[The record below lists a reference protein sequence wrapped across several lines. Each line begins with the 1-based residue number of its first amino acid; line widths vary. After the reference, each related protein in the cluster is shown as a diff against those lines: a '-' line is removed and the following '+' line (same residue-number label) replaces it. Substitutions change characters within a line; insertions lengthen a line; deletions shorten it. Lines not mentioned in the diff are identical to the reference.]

1 MKNIKDIKTKELFDQ
16 IYENVLDDREKAI
29 ELFEQLS
36 TTLGTDPSH
45 HNANGPIIA
54 KYLERLNKSNDQ
66 LIKLAEILQH
76 AELEK
81 EKNKSKGLSENE
93 LDEIFNLINKNEQE

>member
-1 MKNIKDIKTKELFDQ
+1 MKKIKDIKTKELFDQ

-29 ELFEQLS
+29 DLFEQLS
-36 TTLGTDPSH
+36 TTLGSDPSH

-66 LIKLAEILQH
+66 LIKLVEILQH

-81 EKNKSKGLSENE
+81 EKNKNKTFNDSER
-93 LDEIFNLINKNEQE
+93 DEIFNLIKTK